1 MPIVCVLGIIF
12 WGPRRL
18 ANGLYGIFYVV
29 EDYIMGIV
37 GIRIVDIIMLL
48 VCFITF
54 TTNCSVLD
62 IALRLIASS

>member
-1 MPIVCVLGIIF
+1 MPIVCFLRIIF

-18 ANGLYGIFYVV
+18 ANGFYGIFYVV

-37 GIRIVDIIMLL
+37 GIIVDIIMLL